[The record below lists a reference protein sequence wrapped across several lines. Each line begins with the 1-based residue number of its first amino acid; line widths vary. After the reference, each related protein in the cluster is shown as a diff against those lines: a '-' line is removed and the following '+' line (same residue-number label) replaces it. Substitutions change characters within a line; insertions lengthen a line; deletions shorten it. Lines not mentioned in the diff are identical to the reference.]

1 MVKNMDYDQN
11 LLDAIEYSIYMYGEV
26 EGVVEKFKHDFLK
39 GMIWKGID
47 FEEYNQV
54 GMSRLPEDKVE
65 EAIREVIS
73 TYTNLGLTKI
83 GWFVSPQS
91 QPSNLTN
98 YLEKHGFTK
107 EIPAW
112 GMTRSIQELLD
123 ITVTDEFEFREYNV
137 NEVIALFDNADFR
150 KMIEQSYG
158 MPEGSADILK
168 LGFAI
173 ALHLDYTAYIAY
185 DKETN
190 KPVAFSGIVYI
201 PDTNIALLGGA
212 ATLPDYRKRGI
223 YSSMLKKR
231 YERAKQDN
239 KSHLI
244 LQAKEAT
251 SAPIAAKFGFKKV
264 CDLEIYVWR
273 KNPEE

>member
-1 MVKNMDYDQN
+1 MKDDEKE

-26 EGVVEKFKHDFLK
+26 EGVVQKFKHEFLK
-39 GMIWKGID
+39 GNIWNSID

-65 EAIREVIS
+65 EAIQEVIN
-73 TYTNLGLTKI
+73 TYTSIGLTKI

-112 GMTRSIQELLD
+112 GMTRSIQEPLD
-123 ITVTDEFEFREYNV
+123 ISVTDEFEFKELKI
-137 NEVIALFDNADFR
+137 NEVMAFFEDPDFR
-150 KMIEQSYG
+150 RMLEQSYG
-158 MPEGSADILK
+158 MPEGSADILRFG
-168 LGFAI
+168 LAG
-173 ALHLDYTAYIAY
+173 ALELDYTAYIAY
-185 DKETN
+185 EKETN

-201 PDTNIALLGGA
+201 PNTNIALLGGA
-212 ATLPDYRKRGI
+212 ATLPEFRKRGI
-223 YSSMLKKR
+223 YTAMLKKR
-231 YERAKQDN
+231 YEKAKQDN
-239 KSHLI
+239 KTHLI

-251 SAPIAAKFGFKKV
+251 SAPIASKFGFNKI
-264 CDLEIYVWR
+264 CDIDVYVWR
-273 KNPEE
+273 KNPE